1 MDEPTANLDYGN
13 SLRVLEQMRS
23 LADQGY
29 TILFSTHS
37 PDQVFLYA
45 DRVLA
50 LSNQKFWRTARPKV
64 QYPPV

>member
-37 PDQVFLYA
+37 PDQVFCMLIA
-45 DRVLA
+45 FWRC
-50 LSNQKFWRTARPKV
+50 QIKKFWRTARPKV